1 MSLSRYTWPY
11 RITDIPLNRPRS
23 LASQSSGSGTIRP
36 RSHQSQMTRSRQ
48 SHSVAMDRYACSC
61 LLSRHLLLI
70 KYCNSGPRA
79 PLSSFARSSVHA
91 SSSVSQVSSQRRSQ
105 LQRHADTLYG
115 DDSESDYDGSS
126 EHDDGRDHRFDHGFR
141 GIPY

>member
-11 RITDIPLNRPRS
+11 RITDVPLNRPMS
-23 LASQSSGSGTIRP
+23 LASQSSRSGTIRP
-36 RSHQSQMTRSRQ
+36 GFHQSQMTRSRQ
-48 SHSVAMDRYACSC
+48 SHSVAMDRYACSF

-70 KYCNSGPRA
+70 KYSNSSPRA
-79 PLSSFARSSVHA
+79 PLSSFARSSVHP

-115 DDSESDYDGSS
+115 DDSEDDY
-126 EHDDGRDHRFDHGFR
+126 EHDDGRDRGFDHGFR
-141 GIPY
+141 GTPY